1 MSVTKQ
7 ILERLRKDINTFGA
21 ATITHNELCI
31 VEARFEALSA
41 KLAEAERERD
51 AEKAT
56 CDIMTD
62 ACRQAQ
68 ARAAVAEARVA
79 ELEKA
84 LKWYADLPK
93 EWTIKADSLSYGD
106 LHLLGEKARA
116 ALATKGPKP

>member
-41 KLAEAERERD
+41 KLAEAEQRLTYAYAAKARCNDDANFER
-51 AEKAT
+51 KLRLAT
-56 CDIMTD
+56 
-62 ACRQAQ
+62 
-68 ARAAVAEARVA
+68 EARVV

-84 LKWYADLPK
+84 LTRVTNADFL
-93 EWTIKADSLSYGD
+93 DFSLAPERS
-106 LHLLGEKARA
+106 AVPIASA
-116 ALATKGPKP
+116 ALAATKEPKP